1 MEFPMRI
8 VVATVVL
15 LIAILI
21 FLFMV
26 AGWFGKSDEVTNSF
40 FDWLLDT
47 TGITEGG
54 QPVPGTAQPPE
65 PGQ

>member
-26 AGWFGKSDEVTNSF
+26 AGWFGKQ
-40 FDWLLDT
+40 
-47 TGITEGG
+47 TGLVSWPYE
-54 QPVPGTAQPPE
+54 
-65 PGQ
+65 